1 MAFLTFDLF
10 ISGYVLII
18 LYYVGALVCPFVMW
32 RCMRWIISKFSLI
45 EEGYLQGKGLLSRT
59 LPLKQKIKII
69 FLFSIAFIMAEVF
82 WRMAFEFMIG
92 YIQMHDALVK

>member
-10 ISGYVLII
+10 ISGYVLIV
-18 LYYVGALVCPFVMW
+18 LYYLGALVCPFVLW
-32 RCMRWIISKFSLI
+32 RCIYWMISKFSLI
-45 EEGYLQGKGLLSRT
+45 EEGYLAGKSLLLRT

-69 FLFSIAFIMAEVF
+69 LLFCIAFMMAEIF